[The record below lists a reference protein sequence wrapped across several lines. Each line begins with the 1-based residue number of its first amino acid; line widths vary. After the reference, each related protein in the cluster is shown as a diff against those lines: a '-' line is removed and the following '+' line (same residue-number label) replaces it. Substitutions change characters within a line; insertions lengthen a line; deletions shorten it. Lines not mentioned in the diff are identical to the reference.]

1 MKMLC
6 GYLKDC
12 PPENT
17 VIERNHI
24 KYKILHLYTEYL
36 KEIIQQCTASSIL
49 KYT

>member
-36 KEIIQQCTASSIL
+36 KRDHKTMHG
-49 KYT
+49 K